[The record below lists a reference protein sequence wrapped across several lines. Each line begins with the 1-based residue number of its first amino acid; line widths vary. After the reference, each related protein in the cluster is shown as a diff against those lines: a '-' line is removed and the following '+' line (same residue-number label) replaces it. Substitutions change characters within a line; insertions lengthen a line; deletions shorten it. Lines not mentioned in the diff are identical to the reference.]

1 MNAVASHGSAC
12 APSSFTVFACIS
24 LYAGVPGLGLGLTAV
39 TGMAKTD
46 NQLRDNPM
54 KKLLLGSTALLGAI
68 ALSGAASAQQ
78 VVTKAPFTLTI
89 GGSFSTYF
97 GLNAGG
103 DEGLAGT
110 AANGKK
116 NYDFVSETLLQFG
129 ASAKTDN
136 GLTYGASIRKY
147 FNTGGNQSQ
156 TGGTFSSFAGQST
169 TDYDRSFVFLQGS
182 FGRFDFGDVN
192 STRATFMTTALN
204 AVGPAWGNGLG
215 PDGGMAAI
223 FYNVQGTTISSAITS
238 PGNYTTFGGNS
249 TTRRTKLVYTSPDFS
264 GFQAGIMYMPSA
276 GDSGA
281 NFDRTDTLTGGANTT
296 AINGRANYRDTI
308 ELGLR
313 YKADLGGVTVTPAL
327 GYLTSSAYK
336 TLNSA
341 TGANLEDAQSVFAG
355 LQIDFMGA
363 SLGFGYTNSFKSGLA
378 KNNVGTA
385 PNRDSTEGMVIAL
398 GYTTGP
404 WAVSSY
410 YQYVT
415 MEGSQAATAPGND
428 TMRLFEIAG
437 GYTLAPGM
445 QLWTAVHNYEFK
457 DENVTKRNG
466 TLFLLGTSVSF

>member
-1 MNAVASHGSAC
+1 
-12 APSSFTVFACIS
+12 
-24 LYAGVPGLGLGLTAV
+24 
-39 TGMAKTD
+39 
-46 NQLRDNPM
+46 M

-97 GLNAGG
+97 GINAGG

-116 NYDFVSETLLQFG
+116 NYDFLSETLLQFQ
-129 ASAKTDN
+129 ATAKTDN
-136 GLTYGASIRKY
+136 GLTYGAAVRKY
-147 FNTGGNQSQ
+147 FNTGGNQGQ
-156 TGGTFSSFAGQST
+156 TGGGFSAFQGTST

-192 STRATFMTTALN
+192 STRASFMTTALN
-204 AVGPAWGNGLG
+204 SVGPVWGNGLG
-215 PDGGMAAI
+215 PDGGLAAF
-223 FYNVQGTTISSAITS
+223 FYNVQGTTISGAITS

-249 TTRRTKLVYTSPDFS
+249 TTRRTKLVYTSPSFA
-264 GFQAGIMYMPSA
+264 GFQAGLSYMPSA

-281 NFDRTDTLTGGANTT
+281 NFDRTDTLVGGASTT
-296 AINGRANYRDTI
+296 AINGRANYRDAI
-308 ELGLR
+308 EGGLR
-313 YKADLGGVTVTPAL
+313 YKGTFSGVTVTPAL
-327 GYLTSSAYK
+327 GFLFASGYKSLTS
-336 TLNSA
+336 TQA
-341 TGANLEDAQSVFAG
+341 TLEDATSLFAG
-355 LQIDFMGA
+355 IQFDYMGA
-363 SLGFGYTNSFKSGLA
+363 SLGVGYTNSFKSGLA
-378 KNNVGTA
+378 KNNVRTA
-385 PNRDSTEGMVIAL
+385 PNRDNTEGLVVAL
-398 GYTTGP
+398 GYVTGP
-404 WAVSSY
+404 WALSGF

-415 MEGSQAATAPGND
+415 MEGSQAATASGND

-437 GYTLAPGM
+437 GYTLAPGL

>member
-1 MNAVASHGSAC
+1 
-12 APSSFTVFACIS
+12 
-24 LYAGVPGLGLGLTAV
+24 
-39 TGMAKTD
+39 
-46 NQLRDNPM
+46 M

-97 GLNAGG
+97 GINAGG

-116 NYDFVSETLLQFG
+116 NYDFLSETLLQFQ
-129 ASAKTDN
+129 ATAKTDN
-136 GLTYGASIRKY
+136 GLTYGAAVRKY
-147 FNTGGNQSQ
+147 FNTGGNQGQ
-156 TGGTFSSFAGQST
+156 TGGGFSAFQGTST

-192 STRATFMTTALN
+192 STRASFMTTALN
-204 AVGPAWGNGLG
+204 SVGPVWGNGLG
-215 PDGGMAAI
+215 PDGGLAAF
-223 FYNVQGTTISSAITS
+223 FYNVQGTTISGAITS

-249 TTRRTKLVYTSPDFS
+249 TTRRTKLVYTSPSFA
-264 GFQAGIMYMPSA
+264 GFQAGLSYMPSA

-281 NFDRTDTLTGGANTT
+281 NFDRTDTLVNGANTT
-296 AINGRANYRDTI
+296 AINGRANYRDVI
-308 ELGLR
+308 EGGLR
-313 YKADLGGVTVTPAL
+313 YKGTFSGVTVTPAL
-327 GYLTSSAYK
+327 GFLFASGYKSLTS
-336 TLNSA
+336 TQA
-341 TGANLEDAQSVFAG
+341 TLEDATSLFAG
-355 LQIDFMGA
+355 IQFDYMGA
-363 SLGFGYTNSFKSGLA
+363 SLGVGYTNSFKSGLA
-378 KNNVGTA
+378 KNNVRTA
-385 PNRDSTEGMVIAL
+385 PNRDNTEGLVVAL
-398 GYTTGP
+398 GYVTGP
-404 WAVSSY
+404 WALSGF

-415 MEGSQAATAPGND
+415 MEGSQAATASGND

-437 GYTLAPGM
+437 GYTLAPGL